1 MPSLFENNIDPRLN
15 IRPFVATE
23 PSTESAAEQF
33 QNDTLRPILKM
44 QNELLIEMYRHFLLK
59 RKVKFQGMSL
69 PQRSQWIA
77 ESLSKDNRLRGILL
91 GMVVGQFTTS
101 ELNQFIE
108 MESELRRRIISLITQ
123 RLQPQ
128 MKALF

>member
-1 MPSLFENNIDPRLN
+1 MPLSSETNMDPRVS
-15 IRPFVATE
+15 IRPLVPTE
-23 PSTESAAEQF
+23 PNTESIAEQF

-69 PQRSQWIA
+69 PQRSKWIA

-91 GMVVGQFTTS
+91 GMIIGQFTAD

-108 MESELRRRIISLITQ
+108 MEGELRRRIISLITQ
-123 RLQPQ
+123 RLQSQ